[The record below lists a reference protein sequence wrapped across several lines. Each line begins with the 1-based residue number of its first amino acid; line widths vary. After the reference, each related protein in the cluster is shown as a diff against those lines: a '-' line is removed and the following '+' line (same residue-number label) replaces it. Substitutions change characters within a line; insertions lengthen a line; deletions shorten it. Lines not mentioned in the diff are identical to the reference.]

1 MNRHSVTGECESN
14 YAAWK
19 PDQAEKPCIKWVH
32 CISLGNVNCSD
43 RRWISGCLGMGLE
56 VREAWVIKERED
68 ILGVICLLFWG
79 HCVLSVRVS
88 KLIILHQI
96 VCQFQLHRA
105 VKKKKKRKFKCN
117 RYLGK
122 AEGQTGEEQTLFP
135 VTHIFFSIMV
145 YRRILNIV
153 LGTVQQ
159 DFVVYP
165 SYM

>member
-1 MNRHSVTGECESN
+1 M
-14 YAAWK
+14 
-19 PDQAEKPCIKWVH
+19 
-32 CISLGNVNCSD
+32 
-43 RRWISGCLGMGLE
+43 
-56 VREAWVIKERED
+56 
-68 ILGVICLLFWG
+68 
-79 HCVLSVRVS
+79 S

-145 YRRILNIV
+145 YRRMQFLV
-153 LGTVQQ
+153 LTQFSSVQSLSR
-159 DFVVYP
+159 VRLSATP
-165 SYM
+165 